1 MMASGGKTMTA
12 GCRPPGT
19 MTTSSACQGRRKARP
34 PLSAAGKKT
43 AAYSRSPVH
52 SPAAESADAVSF
64 AQIKKSL
71 SGFCRTEIFS
81 AARESSPPSAVTG
94 PPRSQLKKIRE
105 APGTPDT
112 GSGSRAPS
120 GSGRCL
126 PFTAHDGEWADERAG
141 LRHPFRQQ
149 LPAPKRAAF
158 PASVTRLQ
166 SAGVRRWR

>member
-1 MMASGGKTMTA
+1 MMVSGGKTMTA

-34 PLSAAGKKT
+34 PL

-64 AQIKKSL
+64 AQIEKSL
-71 SGFCRTEIFS
+71 SDFCRTEIFS
-81 AARESSPPSAVTG
+81 AARENSPPSTVTG

-112 GSGSRAPS
+112 GSGSRAS
-120 GSGRCL
+120 SRSGRL

-141 LRHPFRQQ
+141 LRHLFRQQ
-149 LPAPKRAAF
+149 PIKTVSSISLETVF
-158 PASVTRLQ
+158 IGCRL
-166 SAGVRRWR
+166 